1 MSQSVPSVFND
12 DPCQSAGESITR
24 SSEAGA
30 QFWPCEITFACRQP
44 MRCTIRAVSR
54 QQAYQFAERR
64 HPDASSITI
73 LTRKSAS
80 WL

>member
-1 MSQSVPSVFND
+1 MTQPVPFVFDD
-12 DPCQSAGESITR
+12 DPCQSAGEGITR
-24 SSEAGA
+24 TSEAGA
-30 QFWPCEITFACRQP
+30 QLWPCEITFACRQP

-64 HPDASSITI
+64 HPDASFITI
-73 LTRKSAS
+73 LTPKSAS

>member
-1 MSQSVPSVFND
+1 
-12 DPCQSAGESITR
+12 
-24 SSEAGA
+24 
-30 QFWPCEITFACRQP
+30 

>member
-1 MSQSVPSVFND
+1 VSGFTPD
-12 DPCQSAGESITR
+12 DAACQSAGEGITR
-24 SSEAGA
+24 TAAPEAVH
-30 QFWPCEITFACRQP
+30 WPVEITFACRQP

-54 QQAYQFAERR
+54 QQAHQFAERR

-73 LTRKSAS
+73 LSRKSTP